1 MYFLKQLYILK
12 NNLSG
17 EALLLEFT
25 FFLTS
30 MSPNTFLGKLQSNRL
45 TALTNRLTALNR
57 RQFSIGSKSSVCIN
71 SCNPHN
77 HPIGFFFYR
86 HRMHLSNLPKARKQ
100 QSNKDMKPDSLTVQ
114 TLNQYAIPLEKLLS
128 KSLLESSD
136 TSVIFF

>member
-17 EALLLEFT
+17 ETLLLGFT

-45 TALTNRLTALNR
+45 IALTNRLTALNR
-57 RQFSIGSKSSVCIN
+57 RQFSIGSKISVCIN

-77 HPIGFFFYR
+77 HPIGFFF
-86 HRMHLSNLPKARKQ
+86 LQA
-100 QSNKDMKPDSLTVQ
+100 QSAFK
-114 TLNQYAIPLEKLLS
+114 
-128 KSLLESSD
+128 
-136 TSVIFF
+136 